1 MVFSDLYE
9 ESPCCTEAYC
19 PFYITAVAV
28 WNCIKS
34 TAAFQQ
40 SAVLWTIRPRQ
51 TLTSLYQ
58 PTGLSGTMSVFYPF
72 AFSDHMCMSHLE
84 RKHQAYR
91 TSGRVRQERH
101 LSVTA
106 RVDSEMLHYRKAIK
120 FSMIDT
126 SFQSSNFLLKVKIL
140 CLARNP
146 QMPLLRLTS
155 FILESMRPIHWGCQ
169 SKCLL
174 TEGAI
179 SQDVQ
184 VPTPHRKVT
193 GASEG

>member
-9 ESPCCTEAYC
+9 ESPCLTEAYC
-19 PFYITAVAV
+19 FFYTTAAAV

-34 TAAFQQ
+34 TAVFQQ
-40 SAVLWTIRPRQ
+40 SAVLWTIRPRRA
-51 TLTSLYQ
+51 LTSLYQ

-72 AFSDHMCMSHLE
+72 AFSDHMRMSHLE

-106 RVDSEMLHYRKAIK
+106 WVDSEMLHYRKAIK

-146 QMPLLRLTS
+146 QTHIIYIGEYASHTLRLSATVLAHS
-155 FILESMRPIHWGCQ
+155 RSHFTRCPS
-169 SKCLL
+169 
-174 TEGAI
+174 
-179 SQDVQ
+179 
-184 VPTPHRKVT
+184 
-193 GASEG
+193 ASSS